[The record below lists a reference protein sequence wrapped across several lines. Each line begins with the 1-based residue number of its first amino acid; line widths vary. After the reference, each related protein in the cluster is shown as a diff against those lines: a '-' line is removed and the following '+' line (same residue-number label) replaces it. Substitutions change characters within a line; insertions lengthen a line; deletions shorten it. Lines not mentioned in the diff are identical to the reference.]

1 MFISKWRLA
10 QNLENA
16 RQEGIKEGI
25 RVGKREANEQKLAY
39 MEYLEQE
46 NKALQDSL
54 VEARQELTGCK
65 VGAIDVAAKIAED
78 AKAQMNK
85 GVVEAFAQEL
95 ACWQKMA
102 DVAYYE
108 KGNQE
113 ENSCLLD
120 KAFALKEL
128 ANKMGIC
135 GDVYERAY
143 QIYDFRNSGKEGY
156 TLKDGKIVKVE
167 QEKTALVCPFMEE
180 QGQQNNGENSTG
192 DETAVCCPEMSGL
205 PDRCENCHVVQGFC
219 DEESFF

>member
-1 MFISKWRLA
+1 MFIRKWRYL

-16 RQEGIKEGI
+16 RSEGI
-25 RVGKREANEQKLAY
+25 RERKREASEQKFAY
-39 MEYLEQE
+39 ILHLEEE
-46 NKALQDSL
+46 NRALKEKL
-54 VEARQELTGCK
+54 VSAKEGVEILRQELDEKSFPKKMLIETL
-65 VGAIDVAAKIAED
+65 A
-78 AKAQMNK
+78 N
-85 GVVEAFAQEL
+85 EL
-95 ACWQKMA
+95 ACYQKQA
-102 DVAYYE
+102 DVAFYDCSDQEASTLLLE
-108 KGNQE
+108 K
-113 ENSCLLD
+113 
-120 KAFALKEL
+120 AMVIKEL
-128 ANKMGIC
+128 TNLMEIG

-192 DETAVCCPEMSGL
+192 DETADCCPELNGL

>member
-46 NKALQDSL
+46 NKALQDKL
-54 VEARQELTGCK
+54 LATKEELTACK
-65 VGAIDVAAKIAED
+65 VAGIQVAAKMTED
-78 AKAQMNK
+78 AKTQTSK
-85 GVVEAFAQEL
+85 KVIESFAQEL

-102 DVAYYE
+102 DEAYYI
-108 KGNQE
+108 KGDQDEVSRMMNQV
-113 ENSCLLD
+113 
-120 KAFALKEL
+120 FVLKEL
-128 ANKMGIC
+128 ANKLGIC

-143 QIYDFRNSGKEGY
+143 QIYDFRNSGMQGY

-167 QEKTALVCPFMEE
+167 QEEAVVKCPFVEE
-180 QGQQNNGENSTG
+180 PAAENCCAVQ
-192 DETAVCCPEMSGL
+192 ETAG
-205 PDRCENCHVVQGFC
+205 
-219 DEESFF
+219 EEDFF